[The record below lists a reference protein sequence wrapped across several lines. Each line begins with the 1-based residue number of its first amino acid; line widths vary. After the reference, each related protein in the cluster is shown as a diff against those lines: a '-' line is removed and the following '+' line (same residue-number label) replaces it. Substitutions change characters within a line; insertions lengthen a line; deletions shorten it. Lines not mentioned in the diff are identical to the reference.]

1 MASPFFD
8 SALEIQELRVDD
20 SRKLRHR
27 IYEFMYLVYC
37 LGEYHITIL
46 RKVLSTRLTVM
57 KNGIRAEQV
66 QEFR

>member
-27 IYEFMYLVYC
+27 IYEFMYLA
-37 LGEYHITIL
+37 G
-46 RKVLSTRLTVM
+46 KA
-57 KNGIRAEQV
+57 NG
-66 QEFR
+66 F